1 VSKPGTKE
9 LLRSNRPDG
18 GIIKLLLTA
27 TASHTDV
34 TMLTS
39 VACVRSPVLAVFS
52 GADGRKLQFR
62 LWKNL

>member
-52 GADGRKLQFR
+52 GV
-62 LWKNL
+62 